1 MKFSATVLL
10 LASLTSLTHAVRLH
24 RPYLIKSA
32 ENNLFL
38 KESGGD
44 YWKGDL
50 KFGPLGVDG
59 SVDFSFEPAY
69 GNPGFY
75 HIAQNTGFQARYVY
89 CDPPESGTVCY
100 LTPFVDLN
108 LRQKFELVDLDGQT
122 MFSDP
127 DSGLVL
133 SNEKDVLKMTFP
145 TGGNDQRFILTEHY
159 G

>member
-69 GNPGFY
+69 GNPGSTILPKTQDSK
-75 HIAQNTGFQARYVY
+75 HVTSTAI
-89 CDPPESGTVCY
+89 
-100 LTPFVDLN
+100 
-108 LRQKFELVDLDGQT
+108 LRRVELFAT
-122 MFSDP
+122 
-127 DSGLVL
+127 
-133 SNEKDVLKMTFP
+133 
-145 TGGNDQRFILTEHY
+145 
-159 G
+159 